1 MVQKVITAKYLE
13 IEFGDV
19 YPGEIIIEDGY
30 FKEVIP
36 IACDDESLL
45 DLDYEGILIPGFIDS
60 HIHIESSKLTPANF
74 AKTVLPNG
82 TTSVIADSHEIA
94 NVLGVEGVD
103 FMVEN
108 GKDVPFDFY
117 FAAPSCVPATGFETS
132 GATLDSNDIENLL
145 SREEFV
151 ALGEM
156 MNFPGVISG
165 DEEVLRKL
173 EIAQEKGKA
182 IDGHAPLVSGEDLDK
197 YMSYGISTDHECS
210 NIEEAFEKKKKG
222 MKIMVR
228 EGSSAK
234 DMEALLKENN
244 RLNFLIEY
252 EKAGNDEVEGTLE
265 ENLSKSP
272 FDFLVS
278 DDINAK
284 DLLNGH
290 LNILIKKGVSY
301 GLNVCEAIKMVTF
314 NPAKH
319 YDLNSGEIAPEK
331 IANFSL
337 VDNLEDL
344 NVKKVWVHGE
354 LVAEDGKALFETED
368 CELLNN
374 FKLTE
379 VSAEDFDPKFE
390 KTNSGESLMSQST
403 TINVMVANNGE
414 LITGRIAEDLF
425 VENNIIHPAIKR
437 DILKIAV
444 LDRYG
449 EGNITNGFIKGFGLK
464 KGAIASSVAHD
475 SHNVVVVG
483 TSSEDMAKA
492 VNLIVKNK
500 GGVAAVSE
508 ESEEVLGLPIAGLM
522 SNKDS
527 SYVAT
532 KLQDLLDFTKEL
544 GCSLDSPFMTL
555 SFMALLVIPSLK
567 ISDKGLFDLTEFL
580 FVDLI
585 KDDLHEIIR

>member
-1 MVQKVITAKYLE
+1 MVQKVITAMYLE
-13 IEFGDV
+13 VEFGDV
-19 YPGEIIIEDGY
+19 YPGEIIIENGY

-45 DLDYEGILIPGFIDS
+45 DLDYDGILIPGFIDS
-60 HIHIESSKLTPANF
+60 HIHIESSKLTPTNF

-94 NVLGVEGVD
+94 NVLGIEGVD

-108 GKDVPFDFY
+108 GKDIPFDFY
-117 FAAPSCVPATGFETS
+117 FAAPSCVPATTFETS
-132 GATLDSNDIENLL
+132 GATLTVEDIEKLL

-165 DEEVLRKL
+165 DEEVIRKL
-173 EIAQEKGKA
+173 EIAQEKAKV
-182 IDGHAPLVSGEDLDK
+182 IDGHAPLLNGEDLDK
-197 YMSYGISTDHECS
+197 YISYGISTDHECS
-210 NIEEAFEKKKKG
+210 NIEEAFEKKNKG

-234 DMEALLKENN
+234 NMEALLKENN
-244 RLNFLIEY
+244 RLNYWIEY
-252 EKAGNDEVEGTLE
+252 EQAGNDVDTTLD
-265 ENLSKSP
+265 ENLSNSP

-290 LNILIKKGVSY
+290 LNILVKKAVEY
-301 GLNVCEAIKMVTF
+301 GLSVTEAIKMVTL

-319 YDLNSGEIAPEK
+319 YGLNSGEIAPDK

-354 LVAEDGKALFETED
+354 LVAEDGKSLFESED

-374 FKLTE
+374 FKLTQ
-379 VSAEDFDPKFE
+379 VNAEDFNPKFE
-390 KTNSGESLMSQST
+390 KVDNGESLMSQST
-403 TINVMVANNGE
+403 TVNIMVATYGE
-414 LITGRIAEDLF
+414 LITDRIAEDLF
-425 VENNIIHPAIKR
+425 VENNVIQPNIKR

-492 VNLIVKNK
+492 VNLIVENK
-500 GGVAAVSE
+500 GGVVAVSD
-508 ESEEVLGLPIAGLM
+508 ESEEVLPLPIAGLM

-527 SYVAT
+527 DYVAG

-567 ISDKGLFDLTEFL
+567 ISDKGLFDLTEFS
-580 FVDLI
+580 FVNLI
-585 KDDLHEIIR
+585 KEDLHEIIR

>member
-1 MVQKVITAKYLE
+1 MVQKVITAMYLE
-13 IEFGDV
+13 VEFGDV
-19 YPGEIIIEDGY
+19 YPGEIIIENGY

-45 DLDYEGILIPGFIDS
+45 DLDYDGILIPGFIDS
-60 HIHIESSKLTPANF
+60 HIHIESSKLTPTNF

-94 NVLGVEGVD
+94 NVLGIEGVD

-108 GKDVPFDFY
+108 GKDIPFDFY
-117 FAAPSCVPATGFETS
+117 FAAPSCVPATTFETS
-132 GATLDSNDIENLL
+132 GATLTVEDIEKLL

-165 DEEVLRKL
+165 DEEVIRKL
-173 EIAQEKGKA
+173 EIAQEKAKV
-182 IDGHAPLVSGEDLDK
+182 IDGHAPLLNGEDLDK
-197 YMSYGISTDHECS
+197 YISYGISTDHECS
-210 NIEEAFEKKKKG
+210 NIEEAFEKKNKG

-234 DMEALLKENN
+234 NMEALLKENN
-244 RLNFLIEY
+244 RLNYWIEY
-252 EKAGNDEVEGTLE
+252 EQAGNDVDTTLD
-265 ENLSKSP
+265 ENLSNSP

-290 LNILIKKGVSY
+290 LNILVKKAVEY
-301 GLNVCEAIKMVTF
+301 GLSVTEAIKMVTL

-319 YDLNSGEIAPEK
+319 YGLNSGEIAPDK

-354 LVAEDGKALFETED
+354 LVAEDGKSLFESED

-374 FKLTE
+374 FKLTQ
-379 VSAEDFDPKFE
+379 VNAEDFNPKFE
-390 KTNSGESLMSQST
+390 KVDNGGSLMSQST
-403 TINVMVANNGE
+403 TVNIMVATNGE
-414 LITGRIAEDLF
+414 LITDRIAEDLF
-425 VENNIIHPAIKR
+425 VENNVIQPNIKR
-437 DILKIAV
+437 DILKITV

-492 VNLIVKNK
+492 VNLIVENK
-500 GGVAAVSE
+500 GGVVAVSD
-508 ESEEVLGLPIAGLM
+508 ESEEVLPLPIAGLM

-527 SYVAT
+527 DYVAG

-567 ISDKGLFDLTEFL
+567 ISDKGLFDLTEFS
-580 FVDLI
+580 FVNLI
-585 KDDLHEIIR
+585 KEDLHEIIR